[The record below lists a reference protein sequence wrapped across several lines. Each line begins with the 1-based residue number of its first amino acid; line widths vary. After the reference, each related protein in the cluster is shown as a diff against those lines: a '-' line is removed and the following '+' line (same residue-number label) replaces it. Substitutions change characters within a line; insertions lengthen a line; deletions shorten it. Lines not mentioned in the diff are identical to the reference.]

1 MCGRY
6 TLYTDGQA
14 DEIRQ
19 IVEIAQRQVQGQ
31 LKLGEVYP
39 SDRAPIL
46 VENQDKVVV
55 RTAIWG
61 FPGFQG
67 RSLLINGRSET
78 AAEKP
83 LFRKPLLA
91 SRCVVPTTGFYEWN
105 TAKEK
110 FLFQYADSTVVYLA
124 GLCEI
129 FEGQRRYTI
138 LTTSPNQ
145 AVRAV
150 HNRMPVLLGHDCVR
164 AWLTDTDAAL
174 EMLRAEP
181 PELVGKPMV

>member
-1 MCGRY
+1 M
-6 TLYTDGQA
+6 
-14 DEIRQ
+14 
-19 IVEIAQRQVQGQ
+19 
-31 LKLGEVYP
+31 
-39 SDRAPIL
+39 
-46 VENQDKVVV
+46 
-55 RTAIWG
+55 
-61 FPGFQG
+61 
-67 RSLLINGRSET
+67 INARSET

-110 FLFQYADSTVVYLA
+110 FLFQYADST
-124 GLCEI
+124 
-129 FEGQRRYTI
+129 TI

-164 AWLTDTDAAL
+164 AWLTDADAAI

>member
-1 MCGRY
+1 M
-6 TLYTDGQA
+6 
-14 DEIRQ
+14 
-19 IVEIAQRQVQGQ
+19 
-31 LKLGEVYP
+31 
-39 SDRAPIL
+39 
-46 VENQDKVVV
+46 
-55 RTAIWG
+55 
-61 FPGFQG
+61 
-67 RSLLINGRSET
+67 INARSET

-124 GLCEI
+124 GLWEI

-150 HNRMPVLLGHDCVR
+150 HNRMPVLLSHDCVR
-164 AWLTDTDAAL
+164 AWLTDADAAI

>member
-6 TLYTDGQA
+6 TLYTDEQA
-14 DEIRQ
+14 EDIRQ

-31 LKLGEVYP
+31 LRLGEVFP

-46 VENQDKVVV
+46 VANQDKVVV

-67 RSLLINGRSET
+67 KGLLINARSET
-78 AAEKP
+78 AEERP
-83 LFRKPLLA
+83 MFQEPLLT

-124 GLCEI
+124 GLWEI

-150 HNRMPVLLGHDCVR
+150 HNRMPVLLSHDCVR

>member
-14 DEIRQ
+14 KEIRQ

-46 VENQDKVVV
+46 VANRDKVVV
-55 RTAIWG
+55 RTDIWG
-61 FPGFQG
+61 FPGIQG
-67 RSLLINGRSET
+67 RGLLINARSET

-91 SRCVVPTTGFYEWN
+91 FRCVVLTTGFYEWN

-145 AVRAV
+145 AVRV
-150 HNRMPVLLGHDCVR
+150 FHNRMPVLLGHDCVW

>member
-6 TLYTDGQA
+6 TLYTDEQA
-14 DEIRQ
+14 EDIRQ

-31 LKLGEVYP
+31 LRLGEVFP

-46 VENQDKVVV
+46 VANQDKVVV

-67 RSLLINGRSET
+67 KGLLINARSET
-78 AAEKP
+78 AEERP
-83 LFRKPLLA
+83 MFQEPLLT

-124 GLCEI
+124 GLWEI

-150 HNRMPVLLGHDCVR
+150 HNRMPVLLSHDCVR

-181 PELVGKPMV
+181 PELVGKPMA